1 MEDIIKIVKSLKVSG
16 LILRGVSETTQS
28 EVNQQKRRFLSM
40 LLATSRA
47 SLLGNMLAGK
57 GINVARKGFIG
68 TGYGSK
74 RFSVKDF

>member
-28 EVNQQKRRFLSM
+28 EVNQQKRFLSM

-68 TGYGSK
+68 AGYGSK